1 MMLADLLQRLRPA
14 RPAPDSPGA
23 DRPKVELEFGV
34 LSVDGA
40 SVAEALPAAL
50 PLPVGPVYDE
60 SRRERMLKGLDLRA
74 GRGAEIGPLHNPL
87 VSKAD
92 GDVLYLDHCDTETL
106 RSIWSK
112 DASVDVSK
120 LHVDVVWRS
129 RRLVEALKTHGD
141 GALAGG
147 SLDYVVASHVVEHV
161 PDLIGWL
168 NQIQEALKP
177 DGQLR
182 LAVPD
187 RRFTFDYLRQDT
199 TLADVLAAHL
209 ADARV
214 PSAAC
219 ILDHTLNM
227 VQVDC
232 AAAWRGEIDA
242 ASLKP
247 VYQFDYCVSTA
258 RDALANGTY
267 HDFHC
272 WVFTPASFVNLM
284 MAMGSHDLHHFSCV
298 DFYDTPRND
307 FEFVVHLTPCADR
320 EERVE
325 SWKRA
330 LGRTRQYAFARE

>member
-1 MMLADLLQRLRPA
+1 MMLADFLQRLRPA
-14 RPAPDSPGA
+14 RQIGNPPGA
-23 DRPKVELEFGV
+23 ERPKVELEIGE
-34 LSVDGA
+34 LSMDT
-40 SVAEALPAAL
+40 LPAADVL
-50 PLPVGPVYDE
+50 PPALPVPAGPVYDE

-106 RSIWSK
+106 RSIWAK
-112 DASVDVSK
+112 DASVDVSR

-129 RRLVEALKTHGD
+129 RTLVEALRAHAD
-141 GALAGG
+141 VALADGG
-147 SLDYVVASHVVEHV
+147 LDYVVASHVVEHV
-161 PDLIGWL
+161 PNLIGWL

-177 DGQLR
+177 GGQLR

-232 AAAWRGEIDA
+232 AAAWRGEIDT

-272 WVFTPASFVNLM
+272 WVFTPTSFLDLM
-284 MAMGSHDLHHFSCV
+284 MAMGGHDLHHFSCI

-307 FEFVVHLTPCADR
+307 FEFIVHLAPCVDR

-325 SWKRA
+325 SWRRA
-330 LGRTRQYAFARE
+330 LGRTRQYAFARK